1 MSPLDTT
8 AEREAILSGAH
19 PIFREVD
26 VAFHAY
32 LEVLFTNPTWE
43 DDAIEEELL
52 RRGISPRLA
61 ADCVIFGPI
70 AFGRKIAELLGMDLS
85 PTFRLH
91 SLIDETETELPL
103 ANEIVYAWARAMID
117 VYRNPDRPER
127 TEVLRLVCE
136 RSSEY
141 KAINN
146 ALYAGETQESLRE
159 CRLQPTLVYLRRP
172 GPGPVTL

>member
-1 MSPLDTT
+1 MSPLDTA
-8 AEREAILSGAH
+8 AEREAILAGTH

-26 VAFHAY
+26 AAFHAY
-32 LEVLFTNPTWE
+32 LEVLLANPTWK
-43 DDAIEEELL
+43 DDAIEQELL
-52 RRGISPRLA
+52 RRGISPSLA
-61 ADCVIFGPI
+61 ADCVIFGPM
-70 AFGRKIAELLGMDLS
+70 AFGREIAERLGMELS

-103 ANEIVYAWARAMID
+103 AKEIVYSWARAMIG
-117 VYRNPDRPER
+117 VYHNPERPER

-146 ALYAGETQESLRE
+146 ALYAGETKESLRQ

-172 GPGPVTL
+172 GQE